1 MTLAGLGAG
10 GFTPESLEIA
20 YADVR
25 RAWLDYNRRRKGNRG
40 VVLIGHSQ
48 GTFMLQQLLAEEID
62 ANPSARRRLVAA
74 ILLGGG
80 VTVEQGSDR
89 GGSFEHSAP
98 AARRGRSVA

>member
-80 VTVEQGSDR
+80 AATGAAAS
-89 GGSFEHSAP
+89 STSAP